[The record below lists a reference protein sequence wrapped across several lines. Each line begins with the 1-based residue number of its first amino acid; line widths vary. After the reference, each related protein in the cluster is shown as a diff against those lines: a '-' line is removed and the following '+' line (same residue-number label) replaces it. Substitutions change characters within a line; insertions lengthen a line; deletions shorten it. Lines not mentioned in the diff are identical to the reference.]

1 MLKKVACILLL
12 VACDSDEVATPA
24 SEPATPTITT
34 AAPVPT
40 AVPTPAAPID
50 VAAPTAAVG
59 TTQPT
64 PPAPAPARATAGPWR
79 DRVSTELTAMRA
91 SSPQLLADLTQLAP
105 TVTRARF
112 VRFTS
117 DAIHDP
123 RAAAVFLD
131 RLARGGESEEVRAAL
146 VEALPRTGGEFADAA
161 VDLVATEK
169 SALVRGSYVF
179 AARRAP
185 AAQAIV
191 LIKRGLADSATEVQ
205 AEAART
211 AAAHPSGKRLAT
223 ELRATLSS
231 SDPAVRTEVART
243 LGILGIT
250 EARDTLVTMLG
261 DASADVRLESLR
273 AIDRIQPGFAKTLP
287 LTKLATDDDPRIA
300 ALVARISG
308 SAAPAPTQTQ
318 TR

>member
-24 SEPATPTITT
+24 SEPATPTITA
-34 AAPVPT
+34 AAPTPT
-40 AVPTPAAPID
+40 AEPAPAAPTEVATPTAD
-50 VAAPTAAVG
+50 GTAQPTAPVAAP
-59 TTQPT
+59 P
-64 PPAPAPARATAGPWR
+64 RATNGTWR
-79 DRVSTELTAMRA
+79 DRVSAELTAMRA
-91 SSPQLLADLTQLAP
+91 SSPQLLTELTQLAP
-105 TVTRARF
+105 TITRARL

-123 RAAAVFLD
+123 RVAAVFLD
-131 RLARGGESEEVRAAL
+131 RLSRGGESEEVRAAL

-161 VDLVATEK
+161 VELVATEK
-169 SALVRGSYVF
+169 SAVVRGSYVF

-250 EARDTLVTMLG
+250 DARDTLVTMLD

-287 LTKLATDDDPRIA
+287 LAKLATDDDPRIA
-300 ALVARISG
+300 ALVARLTG
-308 SAAPAPTQTQ
+308 SAAPAPTKAQ

>member
-12 VACDSDEVATPA
+12 VACDSDEVTTPA
-24 SEPATPTITT
+24 SEPSPSTVT
-34 AAPVPT
+34 AAAPSPI
-40 AVPTPAAPID
+40 AQPAPAAPTD
-50 VAAPTAAVG
+50 VAPPTATGAAR
-59 TTQPT
+59 PT
-64 PPAPAPARATAGPWR
+64 PPAPAPARTTNGPWR
-79 DRVSTELTAMRA
+79 DRVSAELTALRA
-91 SSPQLLADLTQLAP
+91 SSPQLLTELTQLAP
-105 TVTRARF
+105 TITRARF

-117 DAIHDP
+117 DAVHDP

-131 RLARGGESEEVRAAL
+131 RLSRGGESEEVRAAL

-161 VDLVATEK
+161 VDLVVTET

-185 AAQAIV
+185 AAQAIA

-211 AAAHPSGKRLAT
+211 AAAHPSGTRLAA
-223 ELRATLSS
+223 ELRVTLTS

-243 LGILGIT
+243 LGILKIAD
-250 EARDTLVTMLG
+250 ARAALVAMLD

-287 LTKLATDDDPRIA
+287 LTKLAADDDRRIV
-300 ALVARISG
+300 ALVARLTAS
-308 SAAPAPTQTQ
+308 PAPTQTQ